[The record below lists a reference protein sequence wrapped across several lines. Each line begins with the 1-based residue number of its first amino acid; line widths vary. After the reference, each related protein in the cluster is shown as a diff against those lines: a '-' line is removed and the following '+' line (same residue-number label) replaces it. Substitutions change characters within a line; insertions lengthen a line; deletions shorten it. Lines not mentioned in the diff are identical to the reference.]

1 MSRRLAAVILA
12 GGEGTRM
19 RSRLPKVLHR
29 LLGLPMIHYVVEAV
43 TSLAPEKAVV
53 VVGRKSGKAIKEVLS
68 GVDGLAF
75 AVQRRPLG
83 TGNAL
88 KTGLSALKGFR
99 GDLIVL
105 NGDTPLIRPETLR
118 KLLSRHRRGK
128 NALTICSFTTTEP
141 GGYGRIIRD
150 RSGKAVAIREER
162 DLSREEKSIDE
173 VNSGIYLLNETVFP
187 LLGKIRKNPAKGE
200 YYVTDL
206 FGIVLRSGLRAG
218 VLKMD
223 DDEEFSGINTKNDLL
238 RVQSILR
245 QRIVRGWVERDV
257 FFIDEERVYIQ
268 PSVRIGPG
276 TTIYPNVFMEGITVI
291 GEDCMIFP
299 NVRIRDSWIGDNV
312 VVKDSSVIE
321 DAEVHD
327 NVEAGPFARIRPGSI
342 LMESAR
348 IGNFVEIKKSVI
360 GVGTKAQHLSYIG
373 DAEIGRDV
381 NIGAGTITCNY
392 DGVKK
397 HRTVIEDGVFIGSD
411 SQLVAPVRI
420 GKGAYVGAGSTIT
433 RDVRPESL
441 ALTRSRQKEI
451 RGWTREKSKKAG
463 RKKRKSGS

>member
-19 RSRLPKVLHR
+19 RSQLPKVLHR
-29 LLGLPMIHYVVEAV
+29 LLGLPMIRYAVEAV
-43 TSLAPEKAVV
+43 MALAPEKTVV
-53 VVGRKSGKAIKEVLS
+53 VVGSRTGKAIREALS
-68 GVDGLAF
+68 GMGGLTF

-105 NGDTPLIRPETLR
+105 NGDTPLIRPETLKR
-118 KLLSRHRRGK
+118 LLSRHRRGQ
-128 NALTICSFTTTEP
+128 NVLTICSFSASEP

-150 RSGKAVAIREER
+150 SSGKAVAIKEER
-162 DLSREEKSIDE
+162 DLAREEREIDE
-173 VNSGIYLLNETVFP
+173 VNSGIYLINETVFP
-187 LLGKIRKNPAKGE
+187 LAGKIRKNPVKGE
-200 YYVTDL
+200 YYITDL
-206 FGIVLRSGLRAG
+206 FEMVRGRGVRAVVQRLDG
-218 VLKMD
+218 E
-223 DDEEFSGINTKNDLL
+223 DEFAGINTKDDLL
-238 RVQSILR
+238 RVQSMLR
-245 QRIVRGWVERDV
+245 RRIVRDWVERDV
-257 FFIDEERVYIQ
+257 FFIDEERVYVH

-276 TTIYPNVFMEGITVI
+276 TTIYPNVFIEGETLI
-291 GEDCMIFP
+291 GADCRIFP
-299 NVRIRDSWIGDNV
+299 NVRIRDSRIGNNV
-312 VVKDSSVIE
+312 VIKDSSVIE
-321 DAEVHD
+321 EAEIHD

-348 IGNFVEIKKSVI
+348 IGNFVEINKSII
-360 GVGTKAQHLSYIG
+360 GAGTKAQHLSYIG

-381 NIGAGTITCNY
+381 NVGAGTITCNY

-420 GKGAYVGAGSTIT
+420 GKSAYVGAGSTIT
-433 RDVRPESL
+433 RDVRPGAL
-441 ALTRSRQKEI
+441 ALTRPEQKEI
-451 RGWTREKSKKAG
+451 RGWAREKSKKAG
-463 RKKRKSGS
+463 RKKRKAGS

>member
-1 MSRRLAAVILA
+1 
-12 GGEGTRM
+12 M
-19 RSRLPKVLHR
+19 RSQLPKVLHR
-29 LLGLPMIHYVVEAV
+29 LLGLPMIRYVVEAV
-43 TSLAPEKAVV
+43 MALAPEKAVV

-105 NGDTPLIRPETLR
+105 NGDTPLIRPETLKR
-118 KLLSRHRRGK
+118 LLSRHRRGQ
-128 NALTICSFTTTEP
+128 NVLTICSFSASEP

-150 RSGKAVAIREER
+150 SSGKAVAIKEER
-162 DLSREEKSIDE
+162 DLSLEERSIDE
-173 VNSGIYLLNETVFP
+173 VNSGIYLLSEAVFP
-187 LLGKIRKNPAKGE
+187 LAGKIRKNAAKGE

-206 FGIVLRSGLRAG
+206 FGIVLRSGLKAG

-223 DDEEFSGINTKNDLL
+223 DEDEFSGINTKDDLF

-245 QRIVRGWVERDV
+245 RRIVRGWVKRDV

-276 TTIYPNVFMEGITVI
+276 TTIYPNVFIEGETVI

-321 DAEVHD
+321 EAEIHD

-348 IGNFVEIKKSVI
+348 IGNFVEIKKSII
-360 GVGTKAQHLSYIG
+360 GAGTKAQHLSYIG

-381 NIGAGTITCNY
+381 NVGAGTITCNY

-451 RGWTREKSKKAG
+451 RGWARKKSKKAG